1 MTSASPL
8 PAWHALVRSRDAS
21 ALDALLADDAVF
33 HSPAL
38 HKPQQGKALVKAY
51 LSAAIQVLGPGSF
64 RYVRELA
71 GERDAVLEFETELD
85 GLVVNGVDLI
95 RWNDEGRITDFKVMI
110 RPYKAMEAVMAR
122 MAEALQARR

>member
-1 MTSASPL
+1 
-8 PAWHALVRSRDAS
+8 VESREAA

-38 HKPQQGKALVKAY
+38 HKPQQGKALVKAH
-51 LSAAIQVLGPGSF
+51 LSAAIQVLGSDSF

-95 RWNDEGRITDFKVMI
+95 RWNDEGRITDFKVMV
-110 RPYKAMEAVMAR
+110 RPHKALEALMAR
-122 MAEALQARR
+122 MAAALQAGRPPAP